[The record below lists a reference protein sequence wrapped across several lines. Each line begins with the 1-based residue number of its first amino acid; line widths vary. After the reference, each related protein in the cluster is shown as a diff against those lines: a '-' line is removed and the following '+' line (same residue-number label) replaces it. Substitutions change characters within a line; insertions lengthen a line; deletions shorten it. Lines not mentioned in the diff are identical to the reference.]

1 MAKSDSVSL
10 KKESPS
16 PKESATEVFGLVR
29 DYAKQET
36 VDPLK
41 GLLTYVKR
49 ALPGALLVGLGVIEL
64 MIAVLRASQ
73 SEGSDI
79 FDGRWSFVPYGI
91 TLLVA
96 GVVLLIVKRGLS
108 SKTSPTAGATR

>member
-1 MAKSDSVSL
+1 VAKSDQVDL
-10 KKESPS
+10 KKGGAS

-41 GLLTYVKR
+41 GLLTYVKK
-49 ALPGALLVGLGVIEL
+49 AFPGALLVGLGVIEL
-64 MIAVLRASQ
+64 MVAVLRVSQ

-79 FDGRWSFVPYGI
+79 FDGRWSFAPYLI
-91 TLLVA
+91 TLAVS
-96 GVVLLIVKRGLS
+96 LIVLVLCKRGMS
-108 SKTSPTAGATR
+108 SKKSPTAGASS

>member
-1 MAKSDSVSL
+1 MAKTDKVDL
-10 KKESPS
+10 KKDGPS

-41 GLLTYVKR
+41 GLLGYVKM

-64 MIAVLRASQ
+64 MVFVLRLAQ
-73 SEGSDI
+73 SEGSDV
-79 FDGRWSFVPYGI
+79 FDGRLSFLPYFI
-91 TLLVA
+91 TLAVA
-96 GVVLLIVKRGLS
+96 VVVLILAKRGLS
-108 SKTSPTAGATR
+108 SKKSPTAGASR